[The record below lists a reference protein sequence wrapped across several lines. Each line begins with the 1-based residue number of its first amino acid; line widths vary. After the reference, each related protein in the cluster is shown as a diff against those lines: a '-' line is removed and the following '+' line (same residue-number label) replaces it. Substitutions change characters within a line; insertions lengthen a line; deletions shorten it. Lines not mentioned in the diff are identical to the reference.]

1 MSNQEPLLSQRHLFS
16 IPSDVRYL
24 NSAYM
29 GLIADPVRAA
39 GQRALAQRSQPWTIT
54 QSDFFDPAEAV
65 RGKCAQLVNGDA
77 ESIALIPTAAFG
89 IATVARNL
97 ALQPGQNI
105 VLLAEQFPSNVYSWR
120 NWRDRGVILRT
131 IDSHQSIDWT
141 ERVLEA
147 IDADTGLVAIEQAH
161 WTDGT
166 LFDLDAI
173 GRRCRNVGACFVIDA
188 TQTAAAMPIDVV
200 ASQLDAVIVHS
211 YKSMLCNYGL
221 GFAWLGPRF
230 ANGAPLEESWLM
242 RHGSEDFSRLIHYQ
256 DRYAAGMRR
265 YDTSLRANPMLIQML
280 DASLDLLLHWQAP
293 RIREYC
299 LSICRG
305 FIDKA
310 RNAGFAIADENKRA
324 ANIFGLRLPP
334 GIDPGQLRDEL
345 SRQRIFVS
353 VRGSAIRVSP
363 HVYNDASDLAALA
376 DALEAASRCIRPSRS
391 SQPAGR

>member
-1 MSNQEPLLSQRHLFS
+1 MSYKTPLHSQRPLFS
-16 IPSDVRYL
+16 IPSDVHYL

-39 GQRALAQRSQPWTIT
+39 GQRALRQRSQPWNIT
-54 QSDFFDPAEAV
+54 QSDFFDPAETV
-65 RGKCAQLVNGDA
+65 RGKCARLVNGDA

-97 ALQPGQNI
+97 ALRPGQNI
-105 VLLAEQFPSNVYSWR
+105 VLLGEQFPSNVYSWR
-120 NWRDRGVILRT
+120 NFRSRGVNLRT
-131 IDSHQSIDWT
+131 VDAHHSIDWT
-141 ERVLEA
+141 DRVLEA

-173 GRRCRNVGACFVIDA
+173 GRRARSVDACFVIDA

-200 ASQLDAVIVHS
+200 TSQLDAVIVHS

-221 GFAWLGPRF
+221 GFAWLGQRF
-230 ANGAPLEESWLM
+230 ADGAPLEEGWLM
-242 RHGSEDFSRLIHYQ
+242 RQGSEEFSRLIHYQ
-256 DRYAAGMRR
+256 DDYAAGMRR

-280 DASLDLLLHWQAP
+280 DASLDLLLQWQAP

-299 LSICRG
+299 LSICRS
-305 FIDKA
+305 FVDRA

-324 ANIFGLRLPP
+324 ANVFGLRLPA
-334 GIDPGQLRDEL
+334 GLDPGRLRDEL
-345 SRQRIFVS
+345 SRQRIFVTACLQRR
-353 VRGSAIRVSP
+353 VRSGRVGRCIGRLLPQSAQPDRP
-363 HVYNDASDLAALA
+363 
-376 DALEAASRCIRPSRS
+376 ASR
-391 SQPAGR
+391 